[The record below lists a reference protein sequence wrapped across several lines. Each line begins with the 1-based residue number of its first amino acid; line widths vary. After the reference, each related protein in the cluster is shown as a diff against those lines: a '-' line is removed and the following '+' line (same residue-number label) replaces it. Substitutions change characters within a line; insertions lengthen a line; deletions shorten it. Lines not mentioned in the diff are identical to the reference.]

1 MTTGADDLLSPQ
13 RDLFEL
19 PEEVVYFNCAT
30 MAPQL
35 RAVGAAGVEAI
46 RRLRAP
52 WRLRP
57 ADWFTGADA
66 VRSAA
71 ARLMG
76 ADAEGVAIVPAVS
89 YGIAVAAANVSLAKG
104 RNVVVLED
112 QFPSNVY
119 SWRELAAAQGA
130 ELRTARREPRSA
142 WTEGVLA
149 AIDDDT
155 AVVAVPNCHWT
166 DGTLVDL
173 AAVGERA
180 RAVGAAFVVDA
191 SQSLGAYPLDVG
203 SLRPD
208 FLVSVGYKWQLG
220 PYGLAYLYVDPRWRD
235 GRPLEASWMT
245 RANAEDFTGLVRY
258 VDAYRPGARRF
269 DMGEASQFVLGPMAL
284 AALEQL
290 HEWGVPRIQA
300 ALGRLSARIAEGAA
314 ELGCEVVPSEHRVG
328 HMLGVRLPAGA
339 GRETLARRLEEERIH
354 VGLRGN
360 AIRIAPHL
368 HNTPEDAERLLEV
381 LRTIL

>member
-1 MTTGADDLLSPQ
+1 VTTGADDLLSGQ

-19 PEEVVYFNCAT
+19 PEEVVYLNCAT

-35 RAVGAAGVEAI
+35 RAVGEAGVEAI

-57 ADWFTGADA
+57 ADWFTGTEAL
-66 VRSAA
+66 RSAA

-89 YGIAVAAANVSLAKG
+89 YGIAVAAANISLAEG
-104 RNVVVLED
+104 RNVVVLEE

-119 SWRELAAAQGA
+119 AWRELAAARGA
-130 ELRTARREPRSA
+130 ELRTVRREPRSD

-203 SLRPD
+203 ALRPD

-220 PYGLAYLYVDPRWRD
+220 PYGLAYLYVDESRRD
-235 GRPLEASWMT
+235 GRPLEASWMA
-245 RANAEDFTGLVRY
+245 RADAEDFAGQVRY

-269 DMGEASQFVLGPMAL
+269 DMGESSQFVLGPMAL

-300 ALGRLSARIAEGAA
+300 TLGRLTARIAEGAA
-314 ELGCEVVPSEHRVG
+314 ALGCEVVPPAQRVG

-354 VGLRGN
+354 VGLRGD

-368 HNTPEDAERLLEV
+368 HSTPDDVERLLEILRAV
-381 LRTIL
+381 L

>member
-1 MTTGADDLLSPQ
+1 MTTGADAPLSPQ

-19 PEEVVYFNCAT
+19 PEEVLYLNCAT

-35 RAVGAAGVEAI
+35 RAVGEAGVEAM

-66 VRSAA
+66 VRAAA

-89 YGIAVAAANVSLAKG
+89 YGIAVAAANLPVARG
-104 RNVVVLED
+104 QNVVVLDD

-119 SWRELAAAQGA
+119 AWRELAATRGA
-130 ELRTARREPRSA
+130 ELRTVRREPLAA

-149 AIDDDT
+149 AVDDAT

-203 SLRPD
+203 ALRPD

-220 PYGLAYLYVDPRWRD
+220 PYGLAYLYVDERRRD

-258 VDAYRPGARRF
+258 VDEYRPGARRF
-269 DMGEASQFVLGPMAL
+269 DMGEASHFVLGPMAL

-300 ALGRLSARIAEGAA
+300 TLGRLTARIAEGAA
-314 ELGCEVVPSEHRVG
+314 TLGCEVVPSAHRVG
-328 HMLGVRLPAGA
+328 HMLGVRLPGGA
-339 GRETLARRLEEERIH
+339 SRETLARHLEEERIH
-354 VGLRGN
+354 VGLRGD
-360 AIRIAPHL
+360 AIRVAPHL
-368 HNTPEDAERLLEV
+368 HNEDGDAERLLAV
-381 LRTIL
+381 LSEAL